1 MLIRWPDAVNPS
13 DNTAHQHCTCRRH
26 TQQLTIGM
34 VLRQLTSAT
43 RSQSS
48 ARDVSCDCSYNY
60 DVNKSLLRDIYQR
73 PGFLLK
79 RCHQVTAA
87 LFANH
92 CSKFNITPSQ
102 YGALAALRELPGI
115 DQLALG
121 RLIGLDRS
129 TAGLVIKLLSERGLV
144 QRSVSDRDSRSMHLT
159 LTSEGRRLLA
169 EIEPAANRAQRAAL
183 VPLPTAKR
191 SQFLALLEM
200 FLRGHGAV
208 IDPASVVAGKAFG
221 SRFDALHVAPPHD
234 AKYSGRGRKVH
245 SRSNRS
251 KHRKNT

>member
-1 MLIRWPDAVNPS
+1 VN
-13 DNTAHQHCTCRRH
+13 R
-26 TQQLTIGM
+26 
-34 VLRQLTSAT
+34 
-43 RSQSS
+43 
-48 ARDVSCDCSYNY
+48 
-60 DVNKSLLRDIYQR
+60 SLLRDIYQR

-87 LFANH
+87 LFAHH
-92 CSKFNITPSQ
+92 CGKFNITPSQ

-144 QRSVSDRDSRSMHLT
+144 QRSVNDRDSRSMHLT
-159 LTSEGRRLLA
+159 LSSEGRRLLA

-183 VPLPTAKR
+183 DPLPAAKR
-191 SQFLALLEM
+191 SQFLALLQM

-208 IDPASVVAGKAFG
+208 IDPASVVAGKALG
-221 SRFDALHVAPPHD
+221 SRFDALHVAAPPD
-234 AKYSGRGRKVH
+234 AKDSGSVRKVH
-245 SRSNRS
+245 SRSTRS
-251 KHRKNT
+251 KDRNHT